1 MSKLTETI
9 FQGGSVITM
18 IVLEMICF
26 YLIINFNSQ
35 QQQIWLETM
44 SVYTGG
50 VTEQVDGVSSYIGL
64 RATVDSLQQRL
75 ADIKTATE
83 GVYVAKAAEVDSVR
97 DDSLRQRFVYL
108 TAEVVNKSPYG
119 PNNTTIINRGK
130 MDGIEIGQGVVGDRG
145 LLGVVNAVSNEH
157 ARVMSLL
164 HRDTKLSAGL
174 KNNYFGTLRWDGK
187 DPRKMT
193 LYDLKS
199 YVTVAAGD
207 TIYTTGY
214 SSIFPTGIALGTVA
228 ATEKL
233 AGTGNWKITVD
244 LLEDPLSMRYVFVI
258 KDLFKEDI
266 ARLMNK
272 DER

>member
-1 MSKLTETI
+1 
-9 FQGGSVITM
+9 M
-18 IVLEMICF
+18 IVLELFCF
-26 YLIINFNSQ
+26 YLIINFNSEQ
-35 QQQIWLETM
+35 QKIWLETVT
-44 SVYTGG
+44 VYTGG
-50 VTEQVDGVSSYIGL
+50 VNERVDGVNSYIGL

-75 ADIKTATE
+75 ADIKSATE

-130 MDGIEIGQGVVGDRG
+130 MDGIEVGQGVVADRG
-145 LLGVVNAVSNEH
+145 LLGIVTAVSGEH

-164 HRDTKLSAGL
+164 HRDTRLSAGL
-174 KNNYFGTLRWDGK
+174 KNSYFGTLRWDGD

-199 YVTVAAGD
+199 YVPVNVND

-214 SSIFPTGIALGTVA
+214 SSIFPTGLPIGKVSEA
-228 ATEKL
+228 EKL
-233 AGTGNWKITVD
+233 AGTGNWRIGVE
-244 LLEDPLSMRYVFVI
+244 LLEDPLRMRYVFVI

-266 ARLMNK
+266 SILMET